1 MNKIILHVDLISGI
15 RNFFYQVSLM
25 HTQKEIIFFI
35 ATLVFLIIVVCFI
48 ATMVYFSKKQQHGF
62 IKEVQLLKSN
72 FEKELFR
79 TQVEIQEETF
89 QHISLELHDNVGHF
103 LALAKL
109 HLTTFTL
116 PLPQEVTEKIDAA
129 TLLIAHSLDEIRGI
143 SRSLNTENIKSN
155 GLIKTVRQQIEQL
168 NKFRQFNVD
177 LIITGRTCYLEDLKE
192 IVLFRIMQE
201 SLNNIV
207 KHSKANMIHIKLHY
221 YEEKLLMSIHDNG
234 IGFKV
239 EASLCNENQSSSG
252 LKNIIKRSSLINA
265 IPEILSSPG
274 NGTTINIITPY

>member
-1 MNKIILHVDLISGI
+1 
-15 RNFFYQVSLM
+15 M
-25 HTQKEIIFFI
+25 HTQKEIILFI
-35 ATLVFLIIVVCFI
+35 ATLIFLFILICFI
-48 ATMVYFSKKQQHGF
+48 VTLVFSSKRQQHVF
-62 IKEVQLLKSN
+62 IKEVRLIRSN

-79 TQVEIQEETF
+79 TQVEIQEQTF

-116 PLPQEVTEKIDAA
+116 PLPQEVTEKIDAV
-129 TLLIAHSLDEIRGI
+129 TLLIARSLDEIRSI

-168 NKFRQFNVD
+168 NKFRQFKVD
-177 LIITGRTCYLEDLKE
+177 FTITGRTCYLDDLKE

-207 KHSKANMIHIKLHY
+207 KHSKANMIYIKLHY

-234 IGFKV
+234 IGFRV
-239 EASLCNENQSSSG
+239 ETSLCNENQSSSG

-265 IPEILSSPG
+265 IPEILSRPG